1 MDVGEAIC
9 MDVESGQESLRGT
22 ELPLDE
28 RDIPDAALNDR
39 DSATLTIL
47 QLQHCLKCRA
57 ASTKGKKADLVPQ

>member
-1 MDVGEAIC
+1 MDVDEAIC

-39 DSATLTIL
+39 YLATLTIL
-47 QLQHCLKCRA
+47 QLQHWLKCRA
-57 ASTKGKKADLVPQ
+57 APTKGKKADLIPQ